1 MSAIENMWMSTRNEV
16 FARVAA
22 YHYRFNNER
31 VNTYRGATP
40 LALLRER
47 APGVPYEAL
56 ILPPIE
62 VETLLTRARA
72 KTC

>member
-1 MSAIENMWMSTRNEV
+1 MTAH
-16 FARVAA
+16 
-22 YHYRFNNER
+22 HYRVTMER
-31 VNTYRGATP
+31 VNTYRKAPP
-40 LALLRER
+40 LVLLREK

-56 ILPPIE
+56 ALPPTE